1 VTFETTPKGT
11 PGGRRCPQCGAAMIR
26 TYRPFCSKRCRDLD
40 LAQWLDGSY
49 AVPVVE
55 EDGAEDEDIIRSDRT
70 R

>member
-1 VTFETTPKGT
+1 MTFETTPKGI
-11 PGGRRCPQCGAAMIR
+11 PGGRRCPQCGAAMIHAF
-26 TYRPFCSKRCRDLD
+26 RPFCSKRCRDLD

-55 EDGAEDEDIIRSDRT
+55 EEGAEDEDIIRSDRT